1 MLLNLMC
8 LCSSS
13 HGCRTDYFIVK
24 YLAFYT
30 KQNEDKSIFFKSIQ
44 EQLVTIV
51 SISFR
56 FYHLPQER

>member
-1 MLLNLMC
+1 MIAAQI
-8 LCSSS
+8 
-13 HGCRTDYFIVK
+13 IVQ

-30 KQNEDKSIFFKSIQ
+30 KQNEDNSIFFKSIQ

-51 SISFR
+51 SISFC